1 MKMYFFHGVM
11 NASKTAN
18 ALMKKFS
25 FERCG
30 KKVLL
35 VKPSIDSRDGEKT
48 INSRAGLS
56 AEAVVLSPGAT
67 LTEKVPDL
75 DSYDVIIADEAQ
87 FFTENQIEE
96 LRVLADMQHIVMCYG
111 LKTDFRSRLFEGS
124 KRLLELADCIREIP
138 TSCGCG
144 KKAIF
149 NTRVQDG
156 QVIKD
161 GEQIDIG
168 GDEKYIP
175 MCPECYRA
183 SFISGR
189 PVQYLGKN
197 ILDD

>member
-1 MKMYFFHGVM
+1 MKMYFFYGVM

-25 FERCG
+25 FDRCG

-35 VKPSIDSRDGEKT
+35 VKPSIDSRDGEK
-48 INSRAGLS
+48 IIKSRVGLN
-56 AEAVVLSPGAT
+56 AEAVVLSPGTT

-75 DSYDVIIADEAQ
+75 DTYDVIITDEAQ

-96 LRVLADMQHIVMCYG
+96 LRVLADMKHIVMCYG

-149 NTRVQDG
+149 NTRVEND
-156 QVIKD
+156 VVVKD

-197 ILDD
+197 ILED

>member
-1 MKMYFFHGVM
+1 MKMYFFYGVM

-48 INSRAGLS
+48 VKSRVGLS
-56 AEAVVLSPGAT
+56 AEAVVLSPGGA

-75 DSYDVIIADEAQ
+75 DSYDVIIADESQ

-96 LRVLADMQHIVMCYG
+96 MRVLADMKHIVMCYG

-124 KRLLELADCIREIP
+124 KRLLA
-138 TSCGCG
+138 CGLH
-144 KKAIF
+144 
-149 NTRVQDG
+149 
-156 QVIKD
+156 
-161 GEQIDIG
+161 
-168 GDEKYIP
+168 
-175 MCPECYRA
+175 
-183 SFISGR
+183 S
-189 PVQYLGKN
+189 
-197 ILDD
+197 

>member
-1 MKMYFFHGVM
+1 MKMYFFYGVM

-48 INSRAGLS
+48 IKSRVGLS
-56 AEAVVLSPGAT
+56 AEAIVLSPGGA

-96 LRVLADMQHIVMCYG
+96 LRVLADMKHIVMCYG

-156 QVIKD
+156 RVVKD